1 MQYVVNLGLEPKS
14 LNSEV
19 RFFSTKRKINVERWK
34 YQSTER
40 NEYIWEPILEE
51 KPKEGKD
58 SFVGHFYPL
67 LGVQLSSLPNKKYSF
82 CFQMEVLYHSVPV
95 KGAKTQGILWN
106 VYSLLFPSAPPHLPI
121 FLTNFY
127 IKKKKSHLSS
137 HVFSK
142 HMRRARI
149 SLTVFSFFFLLFHR
163 VNEVM
168 PFPGWLKFKNSK
180 PTIIPVRILLLMAL
194 KEFGWHGKKDK
205 LLKFLYC
212 WHPLD
217 DWYTVR
223 PSSASRD

>member
-67 LGVQLSSLPNKKYSF
+67 LGVQILSSLPNKKYSF

-127 IKKKKSHLSS
+127 IKKKKNLIL
-137 HVFSK
+137 VAMFSPNIWEGQGF
-142 HMRRARI
+142 HCP
-149 SLTVFSFFFLLFHR
+149 FSFFFFIESVKSCHSQ
-163 VNEVM
+163 V
-168 PFPGWLKFKNSK
+168 
-180 PTIIPVRILLLMAL
+180 
-194 KEFGWHGKKDK
+194 D
-205 LLKFLYC
+205 
-212 WHPLD
+212 
-217 DWYTVR
+217 
-223 PSSASRD
+223 